1 MRQAPQGNR
10 DRALHPSG
18 ALDILEA
25 LERTEELLR
34 NYGHAYE
41 ANLAVIARALFERDP
56 KAACHAINTE
66 EWWDKATSVAA
77 IDLAVD
83 GGFTAQARR
92 DAQALRQALT
102 EIFGTMLAFG
112 EHNTTAEIIVSQFEK
127 WRESHI

>member
-1 MRQAPQGNR
+1 MV
-10 DRALHPSG
+10 
-18 ALDILEA
+18 EA

-34 NYGHAYE
+34 NYGHVYE
-41 ANLAVIARALFERDP
+41 ANLAAIAHALFESDP

-66 EWWDKATSVAA
+66 EWWDDTSSVAA

-102 EIFGTMLAFG
+102 EVFATMLAYG
-112 EHNTTAEIIVSQFEK
+112 ENNAAAEIIVSQFEK